1 MKRIALAVIFACC
14 SLALAAQDGIQVN
27 YQGEKPTI
35 SDFVWALL
43 SAPDEADD
51 EEGYYDES
59 TNAFRQAWIRY
70 RQGESQE
77 ENETLT
83 VDQRNGFVCFE
94 SRYEEHLLRIEMCF
108 WNEADQKHK
117 IIAYNVMCY
126 SDGLYSPGQFDGLS
140 FLRYDNA
147 TKEML
152 WYGDFGF
159 DVEYGTEDGA
169 YVSYDL
175 PRSGKDIT
183 VTYWH
188 GSKKEQKTLKWDGHR
203 FNP

>member
-70 RQGESQE
+70 RQGEPQE

-83 VDQRNGFVCFE
+83 VDQRNGFV
-94 SRYEEHLLRIEMCF
+94 
-108 WNEADQKHK
+108 
-117 IIAYNVMCY
+117 
-126 SDGLYSPGQFDGLS
+126 GG
-140 FLRYDNA
+140 
-147 TKEML
+147 
-152 WYGDFGF
+152 
-159 DVEYGTEDGA
+159 
-169 YVSYDL
+169 
-175 PRSGKDIT
+175 
-183 VTYWH
+183 
-188 GSKKEQKTLKWDGHR
+188 
-203 FNP
+203 